1 MSNDALSGL
10 SDLSDLPHLSDVI
23 SYETDIAP
31 HRFIEIFA
39 GVGSGKNTL
48 INRFVNGDPKHDI
61 PKMIVLVITSRRS
74 KVNELLADK
83 DADYAAR
90 VGKWGNLTK
99 EVYDE
104 GDLER
109 FQDNIR
115 IISNEWGEF
124 PFYQKSVACTN
135 AFIESYIQNV
145 YDPTDPGTHL
155 WNLFD
160 MIVVDEFHSLVMDQ
174 RYHPDGRACPPRHRE
189 PVHHRGLLWLQQG
202 RLQTRKQAIQGLSCT
217 RCPEN
222 HQRDRFDPM
231 GSERSSSGSL

>member
-124 PFYQKSVACTN
+124 PFY
-135 AFIESYIQNV
+135 
-145 YDPTDPGTHL
+145 
-155 WNLFD
+155 
-160 MIVVDEFHSLVMDQ
+160 
-174 RYHPDGRACPPRHRE
+174 
-189 PVHHRGLLWLQQG
+189 
-202 RLQTRKQAIQGLSCT
+202 
-217 RCPEN
+217 
-222 HQRDRFDPM
+222 
-231 GSERSSSGSL
+231 